1 MRSILASGLETL
13 GVAASEDQLS
23 ALEQFAGLLEEKNKV
38 MNLTA
43 IHGSEDVARLHF
55 LDCAALLPLIPTA
68 GKTLADVGSGAG
80 FPGLVLKILS
90 PEVRLTSLDSL
101 GKRIEFQRAAA
112 EALGLTDTE
121 LLCARAEELPHRRES
136 FDIVTSR
143 AVARLS
149 ILAELCLPLV
159 KVGGVFAAMKG
170 PDPEEELAEAERGI
184 ALLGGGKPRVERYRI
199 PGTDVTHS
207 AVLIEKRRP
216 TPAKYPRRFAQ
227 IKKQPL

>member
-1 MRSILASGLETL
+1 MRQILAAGFDAL
-13 GVAASEDQLS
+13 GVPATEEALA
-23 ALEQFAGLLEEKNKV
+23 ALERFYVLLDEKNKV

-43 IHGSEDVARLHF
+43 IKGEEDAARLHF
-55 LDCAALLPLIPTA
+55 LDCGALLRYIDPV

-90 PEVRLTSLDSL
+90 PETKLTSLDSL
-101 GKRIEFQRAAA
+101 GKRIAFQQETAA
-112 EALGLTDTE
+112 ALGLE
-121 LLCARAEELPHRRES
+121 GVECLCARAEELSDRRES

-170 PDPEEELAEAERGI
+170 PEPGEEISQAERGI
-184 ALLGGGKPRVERYRI
+184 RLLGGGAPRVERYAV
-199 PGTDVTHS
+199 PGTDAVHS
-207 AVLIEKRRP
+207 VVLIEKRRP
-216 TPAKYPRRFAQ
+216 TPAKYPRRYAM

>member
-1 MRSILASGLETL
+1 MREILASGLKEL
-13 GVAASEDQLS
+13 GLTATEEQLA

-43 IHGSEDVARLHF
+43 IRGPEDIARLHF

-68 GKTLADVGSGAG
+68 GRTLADVGSGAG
-80 FPGLVLKILS
+80 FPGIVLKILS
-90 PEVRLTSLDSL
+90 PETRLTSLDSL
-101 GKRIEFQRAAA
+101 GKRIEFQREAA
-112 EALGLTDTE
+112 EALGLADTE
-121 LLCARAEELPHRRES
+121 LLCARAEELADRRES

-159 KVGGVFAAMKG
+159 KTGGVFAAMKG
-170 PDPEEELAEAERGI
+170 PAPEEELSEAKRGI
-184 ALLGGGKPRVERYRI
+184 ALLGGGKVRVERYRI
-199 PGTDVTHS
+199 PGTDVIHS
-207 AVLIEKRRP
+207 AVLIEKLRP
-216 TPAKYPRRFAQ
+216 TPAKYPRRYAQ

>member
-1 MRSILASGLETL
+1 MREILTSGLAEL
-13 GVAASEDQLS
+13 GLTVPEEQLAVLERFS
-23 ALEQFAGLLEEKNKV
+23 ALLEEKNKV

-43 IHGSEDVARLHF
+43 IHAPEDVARLHF
-55 LDCAALLPLIPTA
+55 LDCAALLRYIPTE

-90 PEVRLTSLDSL
+90 PKLRLTSLDSL
-101 GKRIEFQRAAA
+101 GKRIDFQRETS
-112 EALGLTDTE
+112 EALGLEGVE
-121 LLCARAEELPHRRES
+121 LLCARAEELPDRRES

-159 KVGGVFAAMKG
+159 KAGGVFAAMKG
-170 PDPEEELAEAERGI
+170 PEPEEEAAEALKGI
-184 ALLGGGKPRVERYRI
+184 RVLGGGEPRIERYRI
-199 PGTDVTHS
+199 PGTDVIHS
-207 AVLIEKRRP
+207 VVFVKKERP
-216 TPAKYPRRFAQ
+216 TPAKYPRRYAL